1 SSRRRHTRF
10 SRDWSSDVCSSDLS
24 AARSAGVFIRPP
36 RGAGLRIMMQG
47 LLHVQYGRRACWRL
61 VINHHGAVNA
71 LIPQRDPPDWW
82 VMEIG
87 RAACRGGVMG
97 SDALL

>member
-1 SSRRRHTRF
+1 
-10 SRDWSSDVCSSDLS
+10 
-24 AARSAGVFIRPP
+24 
-36 RGAGLRIMMQG
+36 MQG

-82 VMEIG
+82 VM
-87 RAACRGGVMG
+87 AV
-97 SDALL
+97 